1 MDDPEQN
8 NINPFSGVD
17 KDLMDE
23 RNRLT
28 MELEKEQ
35 REKEEQAERERQRK
49 EKEAKAALRKA
60 ELEAQKKLN
69 DAKSF
74 LQQDILAAMKT
85 IPPMDL
91 NREGSI
97 EFTSEAF
104 AWFVDD
110 GQGEIT
116 YQNNTAFIATGS
128 ADKTIRLWDPST
140 GKCTRVLH
148 GHSGAV
154 RGLAV
159 HPTKPL
165 LVSVSSDRTVRLWNT
180 DDGEQIHEYGNG
192 RPMKAVAF
200 SPKNNSFVTGDQDGR
215 ITFYMKIAGKY
226 TNVRHFQNTI
236 LENVATLT
244 FSPDGQFV
252 LASYATGSVKEW
264 HVSGTIVRDYK
275 RSNMTKAFCAV
286 YSPCGTKIAVA
297 YNDSKIFVWK
307 RGTNNDAWILDGHQ
321 RACRGVLFSRD
332 GRMLFSAGQDSTIL
346 RWDVESGS
354 IEDKRLAHRKYVLGL
369 DLLSDDVLVS
379 ASSDWSVKLW
389 NTTGFIQEKTLAGHE
404 GAVNSVVSKVV
415 GSTFINEDLEKIY
428 TDAKANLRDL
438 KYTLSTEDGFNYRL
452 MWTARA

>member
-1 MDDPEQN
+1 MDEPEQN

-28 MELEKEQ
+28 MELEKEK
-35 REKEEQAERERQRK
+35 REKEEQAERERQKK
-49 EKEAKAALRKA
+49 EE
-60 ELEAQKKLN
+60 E
-69 DAKSF
+69 AKSF

-85 IPPMDL
+85 IPPLDL

-104 AWFVDD
+104 ALFVDD
-110 GQGEIT
+110 EQGEIT

-140 GKCTRVLH
+140 GTCTRLLS

-165 LVSVSSDRTVRLWNT
+165 LVSVSSDRTVCLWNT
-180 DDGEQIHEYGNG
+180 DDGEQIQRYGNEK
-192 RPMKAVAF
+192 PLWAVAF

-215 ITFYMKIAGKY
+215 ITLYKKGAGKY
-226 TNVRHFQNTI
+226 INIRNFQNTI
-236 LENVATLT
+236 STKITTLT
-244 FSPDGQFV
+244 FSPDGLTV
-252 LASYATGSVKEW
+252 LAAYATGSVKEW
-264 HVSGTIVRDYK
+264 NLRRGTIVHHYT
-275 RSNMTKAFCAV
+275 RSSMTKASCAV
-286 YSPCGTKIAVA
+286 YSPCGTKIAVG
-297 YNDSKIFVWK
+297 YHDSKIFVWK
-307 RGTNNDAWILDGHQ
+307 RGTNRPKILDGHQ
-321 RACRGVLFSRD
+321 QACRDVVFSQD
-332 GRMLFSAGQDSTIL
+332 GRVLFSAGQDSTIL
-346 RWDVESGS
+346 RWDLASGS

-369 DLLSDDVLVS
+369 ELLSDDVLIS

-389 NTTGFIQEKTLAGHE
+389 NTTGFIQGKTLAGHE
-404 GAVNSVVSKVV
+404 GAVNSVVSKAV
-415 GSTFINEDLEKIY
+415 GSTFINVDLEKIY

-438 KYTLSTEDGFNYRL
+438 EYTLSTDDGFNYRL
-452 MWTARA
+452 MWTAKA

>member
-1 MDDPEQN
+1 MDEPEQN
-8 NINPFSGVD
+8 KINPFYGVD

-28 MELEKEQ
+28 MELEKEK
-35 REKEEQAERERQRK
+35 REKEEQAERERQKK
-49 EKEAKAALRKA
+49 EEEAKAALRKA
-60 ELEAQKKLN
+60 KLEEQKKLN

-85 IPPMDL
+85 IPPLDL

-110 GQGEIT
+110 EQGEIT

-140 GKCTRVLH
+140 GTCTRLLS

-165 LVSVSSDRTVRLWNT
+165 LVSVSSDRTVCLWNT
-180 DDGEQIHEYGNG
+180 DDGEQIQRYGNG
-192 RPMKAVAF
+192 KPMKAVAF

-215 ITFYMKIAGKY
+215 ITHHRKIAGKY
-226 TNVRHFQNTI
+226 TNIRHFQNTI
-236 LENVATLT
+236 LENIATLT
-244 FSPDGQFV
+244 FSPDGQTV
-252 LASYATGSVKEW
+252 LAAYATGSVKEW
-264 HVSGTIVRDYK
+264 NLLSGTVVQDYN
-275 RSNMTKAFCAV
+275 RSSMTKAFCAV

-307 RGTNNDAWILDGHQ
+307 RGTNSCKILDGHQ
-321 RACRGVLFSRD
+321 RACRDVVFSQDGGV
-332 GRMLFSAGQDSTIL
+332 LFSAGQDSTIL
-346 RWDVESGS
+346 RWDLASGS

-369 DLLSDDVLVS
+369 ELLSDDVLIS

-389 NTTGFIQEKTLAGHE
+389 NTTGFIQGKTLAGHE
-404 GAVNSVVSKVV
+404 GAVNSVVSKAV
-415 GSTFINEDLEKIY
+415 GSTFINVDLEKIY

-438 KYTLSTEDGFNYRL
+438 EYTLSTDDGFNYRL